1 MGLGMSVGYP
11 PDFPNFAS
19 PYEPYENPSFT
30 RGMRRIL
37 DAIIETLMPRN
48 EKFQLEITR
57 ELRFY
62 LERWFT
68 YLPRLLRFALPL
80 GLYLVE
86 YLAFFYYG
94 RRFSRLS
101 PERRRKFL
109 ERLRLSRFQPLREL
123 HRATR
128 ALVYLAYYEHP
139 RVLEL
144 LGFDHS
150 AHARKMIQLRKE
162 RYGLDLA

>member
-1 MGLGMSVGYP
+1 MSVGYP
-11 PDFPNFAS
+11 PDFPNFTS
-19 PYEPYENPSFT
+19 PYDLYENPSFT

-37 DAIIETLMPRN
+37 EAIIEAFMPRN
-48 EKFQLEITR
+48 ERFQLELTKQ
-57 ELRFY
+57 LRFY

-68 YLPRLLRFALPL
+68 YLPRLLLFALPL

-86 YLAFFYYG
+86 YLALFLYG

-101 PERRRKFL
+101 PEKRLKYL
-109 ERLRLSRFQPLREL
+109 EKLRLSRFQPLREL
-123 HRATR
+123 HRAMR

-150 AHARKMIQLRKE
+150 AHARRMIQLRKE
-162 RYGLDLA
+162 RYGLDVA